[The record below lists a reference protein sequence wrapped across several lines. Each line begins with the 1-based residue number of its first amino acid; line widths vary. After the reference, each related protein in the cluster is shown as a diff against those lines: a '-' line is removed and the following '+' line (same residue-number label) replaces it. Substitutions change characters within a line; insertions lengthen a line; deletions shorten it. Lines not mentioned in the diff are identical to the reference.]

1 MISYRSSSVLA
12 RATVAW
18 DLAGFDD
25 HGGDPAEHVGGEGA
39 ESLHE
44 VGVLCPRTEGEDF
57 SQRCWLGEGTW
68 ESWCPTLH
76 TQVLPTW
83 TQSRRP
89 PRLSETSPPSPSWC
103 CSNIIVFAGQQGFLH
118 LSRRPVGETK
128 MPLPIMVPTINEIP
142 LNSPD
147 VDKMLSKKF
156 KPEQANRSFQLQ
168 RSLRVTAMRNMLSKV
183 FYDILIKYFNDI

>member
-1 MISYRSSSVLA
+1 MISYRWTSGLA
-12 RATVAW
+12 RARTVTTVAL

-25 HGGDPAEHVGGEGA
+25 HGGDPAEHVSREGT

-76 TQVLPTW
+76 RQGLPTW

-103 CSNIIVFAGQQGFLH
+103 CSNIEVFEKQQVFLH

-142 LNSPD
+142 LNSRD
-147 VDKMLSKKF
+147 VDKILSKKF

-168 RSLRVTAMRNMLSKV
+168 RSLSVTAMRNMFLMM
-183 FYDILIKYFNDI
+183 F